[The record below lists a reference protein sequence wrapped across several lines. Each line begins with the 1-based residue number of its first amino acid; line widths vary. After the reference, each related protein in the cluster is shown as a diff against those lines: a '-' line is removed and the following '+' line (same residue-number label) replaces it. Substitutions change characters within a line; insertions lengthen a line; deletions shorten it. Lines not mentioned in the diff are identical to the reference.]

1 LKGRIFWLA
10 LFLIGLSWILNS
22 YYAYSKRLDE
32 PIFLDHY
39 IELSVEEESISYLT
53 LYYLTNINDDS
64 HISHV
69 NFEGINGYVARND
82 FFFNDLGFYA
92 NEVNPDLQTF
102 THYSL
107 REMQIE
113 LVSYELEELLK
124 DNDELII
131 HEMKLFFDDGRDV
144 TVPIGEVVL
153 RHPYEFENMLSQP
166 WVGSNSDNLSIGAF
180 SAEESLT
187 IDSITFNFDEVIK
200 DQVFIKIDPMKTVS
214 VPSQTQ
220 PDLLDNSWNRLS
232 GIEIR
237 DFKFPFEL
245 KKDEGFKLY
254 TQISPD
260 FIGSLESS
268 IFIKGS
274 TESGKPF
281 TSYSFINNHIP
292 HLEQQDVD
300 RIILEK
306 GTGGSR

>member
-1 LKGRIFWLA
+1 MKGRIFWLA
-10 LFLIGLSWILNS
+10 LFLIGLSWIVNS

-39 IELSVEEESISYLT
+39 IELSVDEESISYLT

-64 HISHV
+64 HLSHV
-69 NFEGINGYVARND
+69 NFEGINGYVASD
-82 FFFNDLGFYA
+82 DFFNDFGFYA
-92 NEVNPDLQTF
+92 NEVTPDLQTF

-107 REMQIE
+107 REIQIE
-113 LVSYELEELLK
+113 LVSYDLEELLK

-131 HEMKLFFDDGRDV
+131 HEMKLFFDDGRDI
-144 TVPIGEVVL
+144 TVPIGKVVL
-153 RHPYEFENMLSQP
+153 HQPYEFENILSQP
-166 WVGSNSDNLSIGAF
+166 WGGSNSDNLSIGAF

-187 IDSITFNFDEVIK
+187 IDSITFNFDKVMK

-220 PDLLDNSWNRLS
+220 PDLLDNSWNGLP
-232 GIEIR
+232 GIEIK

-260 FIGSLESS
+260 FAGSLESS
-268 IFIKGS
+268 ILITGS

-281 TSYSFINNHIP
+281 TSYSFINNHTP
-292 HLEQQDVD
+292 YLEPNDVE
-300 RIILEK
+300 RLIQEK
-306 GTGGSR
+306 GKGGSR